1 MDAHHYHPI
10 AVGRLKGW
18 LAAAV
23 VLSVTAAAVPQP
35 PERVRLSV
43 PFIRQKGDWCGPA
56 ALAMVLK
63 FHGHEAS
70 QDEIAARVHTVKGGP
85 SPRPVGAQGHP
96 KGGGALNLDL
106 KLYARS
112 LGFHAESR
120 SGKLEDIKRELADGR
135 PVICTIAQKRGL
147 HYLPVVGYDEP
158 KKELLVHLRRPFAS
172 IAFESFQQRWKAA
185 GFWMLTITPPP
196 AEASP
201 DSASPY

>member
-1 MDAHHYHPI
+1 M
-10 AVGRLKGW
+10 
-18 LAAAV
+18 
-23 VLSVTAAAVPQP
+23 
-35 PERVRLSV
+35 RLSV

-70 QDEIAARVHTVKGGP
+70 QDEIAARVHTVKGGG
-85 SPRPVGAQGHP
+85 V
-96 KGGGALNLDL
+96 LNLDL

-158 KKELLVHLRRPFAS
+158 KKELLVHLRRPFAG

-196 AEASP
+196 AETPP
-201 DSASPY
+201 DSASPS